1 MRFEV
6 YCDESRPDLFFS
18 EHPQA
23 RFLMIGSLWLP
34 EELRCEL
41 KEKIKTIRK
50 KYNTWGEIKWS
61 KVSPSRVDFFGDLVD
76 LFTSYGSDVRF
87 RCIAVEHSQVDMA
100 LHEHD
105 SELGFYKF
113 YYQLIHHWILKS
125 NEYQIFCDAK
135 TNRDSKRLHTL
146 QQCLCHS
153 NLPSCIQGIQSLP
166 SHQVV
171 LIQLC
176 DLLLGAASSRMNDT
190 LKPGSAK
197 EIIIKRLE
205 NKLGVSKISPTSLN
219 EEKFNVFQIRLQGGR

>member
-1 MRFEV
+1 MAGENKHGGNVMRFEV

-50 KYNTWGEIKWS
+50 KHNTWGEIKWS

-146 QQCLCHS
+146 QQCLCH
-153 NLPSCIQGIQSLP
+153 LIKLQCSLRGKN
-166 SHQVV
+166 S
-171 LIQLC
+171 
-176 DLLLGAASSRMNDT
+176 DT
-190 LKPGSAK
+190 LSMKAA
-197 EIIIKRLE
+197 
-205 NKLGVSKISPTSLN
+205 N
-219 EEKFNVFQIRLQGGR
+219 ETVRRTFFHQRGRAG